1 VSRYGKRADLIVHEV
16 EPFNA
21 ETGLAALAEDS
32 VTATD
37 AFYVRGHGAV
47 PEIDPAAWR
56 LHVHGAVE
64 RELDLSLATLREA
77 FREREVT
84 ATLQCAGN
92 RRAGLIAIREIPGE
106 APWGPGATG
115 TATWSGI
122 ALADVLAL
130 AGPLRQGA
138 HVGFDGADVCPEATP
153 AQRFGGSI
161 PLDKACRREVLLA
174 WAMNGEPLPA
184 IHGAPLRAVV
194 PGYIGARSVKWLER
208 IEVRSK
214 PWQGYFQ
221 HVAYRLLPADGTPGP
236 GAGMPLG
243 LVALNSDVLSPA
255 NGETVAAG
263 PVEVRGYAFAG
274 GERHVARV
282 DVSLDGGAN
291 WSQAQLLEDLGPWAW
306 RHWRIT
312 IDLAPGEH
320 EILVRAWDSSAA
332 TQPEDEA
339 ALWNPKGY
347 VNNARPRVRVRVRAA
362 A

>member
-1 VSRYGKRADLIVHEV
+1 MRRYGKRADLVIYEE

-21 ETGLAALAEDS
+21 ETGRAALAEGPL
-32 VTATD
+32 TATD

-47 PEIDPAAWR
+47 PEIDPGAWR
-56 LHVHGAVE
+56 LHVHGLVE
-64 RELDLSLATLREA
+64 RQLDLSLVTLREA

-92 RRAGLIAIREIPGE
+92 RRAGLIAIRDIPGE

-115 TATWSGI
+115 TATWTGV

-130 AGPLRQGA
+130 AGPLREAA
-138 HVGFDGADVCPEATP
+138 HVGFDGADFSAEPKP
-153 AQRFGGSI
+153 AERFGGSI
-161 PLDKACRREVLLA
+161 PVEKACRPEVLLA
-174 WAMNGEPLPA
+174 WAMNGEPLPLV
-184 IHGAPLRAVV
+184 HGAPLRVVV

-208 IEVRSK
+208 IELRSG

-221 HVAYRLLPADGTPGP
+221 HVVYRLLPQDESPAP

-255 NGETVAAG
+255 DGETVAIG
-263 PVEVRGYAFAG
+263 PLEVRGYAFAG

-282 DVSLDGGAN
+282 DVSLDGGAS
-291 WSQAQLLEDLGPWAW
+291 WSQAELLDDLGPWAW

-312 IDLAPGEH
+312 VDLAPGEH

-339 ALWNPKGY
+339 GLWNPKGY
-347 VNNARPRVRVRVRAA
+347 VNNARPRIRIRATA
-362 A
+362 

>member
-1 VSRYGKRADLIVHEV
+1 VSRYGKRDDVIVHEV

-21 ETGLAALAEDS
+21 ETGLAALAEGC

-47 PEIDPAAWR
+47 PEIDPGAWR
-56 LHVHGAVE
+56 LRVHGLVE
-64 RELDLSLATLREA
+64 RELELSLATLREA

-92 RRAGLIAIREIPGE
+92 RRAGLMAIRDVPGE

-115 TATWSGI
+115 TATWTGI

-130 AGPLRQGA
+130 AGPGRGAA
-138 HVGFDGADVCPEATP
+138 HVGFDGADLCSDAQPV
-153 AQRFGGSI
+153 QRFGGSI
-161 PLDKACRREVLLA
+161 PLGKACREEVLLA
-174 WAMNGEPLPA
+174 WGMNGEPLPPV
-184 IHGAPLRAVV
+184 HGAPLRVVV

-214 PWQGYFQ
+214 PWQGYYQ
-221 HVAYRLLPADGTPGP
+221 HVAYRLLPEDGTPGP

-243 LVALNSDVLSPA
+243 LVALNADVLEPA
-255 NGETVAAG
+255 DGATVAAG
-263 PVEVRGYAFAG
+263 PVSVRGYAFAG

-282 DVSLDGGAN
+282 DVSVDAGDS
-291 WSQAQLLEDLGPWAW
+291 WSQAELLEDLGPWAW

-312 IDLAPGEH
+312 VDLPPGEH
-320 EILVRAWDSSAA
+320 EIVVRAWDSSAA

-347 VNNARPRVRVRVRAA
+347 VNNARPRIRLRAE
-362 A
+362 

>member
-1 VSRYGKRADLIVHEV
+1 MGRYGKRSGLIVHEE

-21 ETGLAALAEDS
+21 ETGLAALAEGP

-47 PEIDPAAWR
+47 PEIDPTVWR
-56 LHVHGAVE
+56 LRVHGLVDRALE
-64 RELDLSLATLREA
+64 LSLATLREA

-92 RRAGLIAIREIPGE
+92 RRAGLMAIREIAGE

-115 TATWSGI
+115 TATWAGV

-130 AGPLRQGA
+130 AGPLPGGA
-138 HVGFDGADVCPEATP
+138 HVGFAGADLCPEAKP
-153 AQRFGGSI
+153 AQHFGGSI
-161 PLDKACRREVLLA
+161 PLDKACRPEVLLA
-174 WAMNGEPLPA
+174 WSMNGEPLPPV
-184 IHGAPLRAVV
+184 HGAPLRVVV
-194 PGYIGARSVKWLER
+194 PGYIGARSVKWVDR
-208 IEVRSK
+208 IEVRSR

-221 HVAYRLLPADGTPGP
+221 RVAYRLLPEDQTPGP

-243 LVALNSDVLSPA
+243 LVALNADVLSPA
-255 NGETVAAG
+255 DGGTVAAG

-282 DVSLDGGAN
+282 DVSLDHGAT
-291 WSQAQLLEDLGPWAW
+291 WAQAQLLEDLGRWAW

-312 IDLAPGEH
+312 LELAPKEH
-320 EILVRAWDSSAA
+320 EIVARAWDSSAA

-347 VNNARPRVRVRVRAA
+347 VNNARPHVRVRAVA
-362 A
+362 R